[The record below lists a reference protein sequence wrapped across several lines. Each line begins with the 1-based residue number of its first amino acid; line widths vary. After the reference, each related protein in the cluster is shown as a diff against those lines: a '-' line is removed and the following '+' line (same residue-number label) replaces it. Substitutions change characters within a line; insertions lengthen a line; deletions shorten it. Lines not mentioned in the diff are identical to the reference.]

1 MIAPLTYQ
9 TTFSTKLP
17 SNANVSSGLSQV
29 FAAAVVNQQFCD
41 MLLQDPSIA
50 LQKGYLGQTFSLRK
64 EEQDLITTIRAKSLA
79 DLAKQINYS
88 LLHIY

>member
-9 TTFSTKLP
+9 TTFSTKVT
-17 SNANVSSGLSQV
+17 SNSNVSSGLSQV
-29 FAAAVVNQQFCD
+29 FAAAVVNQQFCN